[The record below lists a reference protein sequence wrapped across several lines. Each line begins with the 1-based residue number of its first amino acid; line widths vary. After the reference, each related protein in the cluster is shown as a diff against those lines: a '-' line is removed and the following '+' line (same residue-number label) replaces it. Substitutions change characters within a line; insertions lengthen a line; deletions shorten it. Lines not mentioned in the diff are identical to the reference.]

1 MRLINVRGRVA
12 AALLVACAAS
22 SCGSMG
28 PRGTLPGQTPAPI
41 KAGQWGGPH
50 IAMTV
55 ASSKTDIEFDCG
67 KAAISGAID
76 ADADGAFTATGTFLP
91 ERPGPTTP
99 DAPASRPMRVTG
111 TVKGDEMQIKI
122 VLTDKDEAIGDF
134 SLALGTAARLFKC
147 R

>member
-1 MRLINVRGRVA
+1 MRLINARGRLA
-12 AALLVACAAS
+12 ASVLFACAAS

-28 PRGTLPGQTPAPI
+28 PRGTLPGPAIGPV
-41 KAGQWGGPH
+41 KPGEWGGPH

-55 ASSKTDIEFDCG
+55 AAAKTDIEFDCG
-67 KAAISGAID
+67 KATISGALD
-76 ADADGAFTATGTFLP
+76 ADADGAFTAAGTFLP
-91 ERPGPTTP
+91 ERPGPTGP

-111 TVKGDEMQIKI
+111 TVKGDQMQVKI

-134 SLALGTAARLFKC
+134 SLALGTLARLFKC

>member
-1 MRLINVRGRVA
+1 MRRRAMRGRIA
-12 AALLVACAAS
+12 AAVLVACAAS

-28 PRGTLPGQTPAPI
+28 PRGPRPDPAATPV

-55 ASSKTDIEFDCG
+55 AASKTDIEFDCG
-67 KAAISGAID
+67 RAAIDGAID
-76 ADADGAFTATGTFLP
+76 ADPDGAFAVTGTFMP
-91 ERPGPTTP
+91 ERPGPASP
-99 DAPASRPMRVTG
+99 DAPPSRPMRMKGSVKDNDMRVT
-111 TVKGDEMQIKI
+111 I

-134 SLALGTAARLFKC
+134 TLTLGTVVRLMKC

>member
-1 MRLINVRGRVA
+1 MRMTRTRGRIA
-12 AALLVACAAS
+12 ASVLLACAAS

-28 PRGTLPGQTPAPI
+28 PRGTRPGSTETPV

-67 KAAISGAID
+67 KAAINGAID
-76 ADADGAFTATGTFLP
+76 ADPDGAFAVTGTFLP
-91 ERPGPTTP
+91 ERMGPTTP
-99 DAPASRPMRVTG
+99 DAPPSRPMRMTG
-111 TVKGDEMQIKI
+111 GVKGDDMHVTI

-134 SLALGTAARLFKC
+134 TLTLGTVARLTKC